1 MDKEFAQR
9 VFDEC
14 PTRFNRSE
22 KNKLLLLL
30 REKFRELGY
39 DSSDIK
45 TLKHKGVGRSHNFVV
60 GRSDAPYIFTAHYDT
75 PGKTGFLL
83 FASRFVGQTGAN
95 IVYILLMI
103 AVFALGG
110 FGAKTLTDYVFER
123 FAGPGILDFI
133 PLIAYLIEMAI
144 IILIVFVPM
153 FVKNKTNKNDNT
165 SGVLGLI
172 AIAEIIAKNPGLRE
186 KCCFVFFDNEEWGL
200 LGSAK
205 YSSWLKGGGYDV
217 SRSLV
222 INLDCIGVGDK
233 LVAAATDYKNNASK
247 FLKQELEER
256 GQKVIRKRSLM
267 IYMSDHA
274 SFKGA
279 VMLARMKRSTLG
291 PLYIPNIHTR
301 RDTECDLDL
310 VGTLGEQL
318 ADIITSAES
327 RSEEKETQTEE

>member
-1 MDKEFAQR
+1 MDKDFAQR
-9 VFDEC
+9 VFEEC

-39 DSSDIK
+39 DGSSIK
-45 TLKHKGVGRSHNFVV
+45 TLKHKGVGKSHNFVV
-60 GRSDAPYIFTAHYDT
+60 GRPDAPYIFTAHYDT

-83 FASRFVGQTGAN
+83 FSSKVFGQTGAN
-95 IVYILLMI
+95 IVYMLLMI
-103 AVFALGG
+103 LLFGGLSFGMSRLSDFLIEKFDNLLFA
-110 FGAKTLTDYVFER
+110 
-123 FAGPGILDFI
+123 FI
-133 PLIAYLIEMAI
+133 PPLTALLVCLFIFI
-144 IILIVFVPM
+144 PM
-153 FVKNKTNKNDNT
+153 FVKNKNNRNDNT

-172 AIAEIIAKNPGLRE
+172 AIAEIISQDPELRD

-205 YSSWLKGGGYDV
+205 YSAWLKNGGYDAA
-217 SRSLV
+217 RSLI
-222 INLDCIGVGDK
+222 INLDCIGIGDK
-233 LVAAATDYKNNASK
+233 LVAASVNHRNKASK
-247 FLKQELEER
+247 FLKQEFALR
-256 GQKVIRKRSLM
+256 DTKLIRKQSMM

-279 VMLARMKRSTLG
+279 VMLSRMKRSTFG

-301 RDTECDLDL
+301 RDTECDLNL

-318 ADIITSAES
+318 ADIVACAEQDKKD
-327 RSEEKETQTEE
+327 RAQQTEE